1 MEVVA
6 SAGAFPNRSDIKNSK
21 QKSLMLNFTFERF
34 ADCGDP
40 GANAKSVLVFLQL
53 LGLKLEICVCG
64 WAS

>member
-1 MEVVA
+1 
-6 SAGAFPNRSDIKNSK
+6 
-21 QKSLMLNFTFERF
+21 MLNFTFERF

-53 LGLKLEICVCG
+53 LGLKLMICVCG